1 MAQVWPQVVS
11 VAGWP
16 GADARGPGTC
26 CAAWS
31 FKEVESASESRPGKQ
46 AGRGPGWKCRVEDL
60 RDRDQE
66 AGSSSPGGGVHRLRT
81 AEHPRAGPGQSRR
94 QGGTW
99 PLASSL
105 IQAENSVTNTT
116 FKGVHAS
123 FPLLSAAPTPR
134 SLCPHH
140 QAGPC
145 GPGSALSL
153 KAFDPVAP
161 LHLLLSLHVIRFLSF
176 ARPLPGNP
184 DISPKEH
191 VTV

>member
-31 FKEVESASESRPGKQ
+31 FKEVESASESRQ
-46 AGRGPGWKCRVEDL
+46 AGGQAGNAGWRISGTETRRQGLPAPVAESTGY
-60 RDRDQE
+60 
-66 AGSSSPGGGVHRLRT
+66 ART